1 MVISFIINK
10 NNKDYIM
17 PNIKTVIKKRKFFWE
32 YKQMSQMFLLLPIL
46 DIFASFGY
54 RNMNL
59 FPFHWR

>member
-1 MVISFIINK
+1 
-10 NNKDYIM
+10 M
-17 PNIKTVIKKRKFFWE
+17 PNIKTVIKKRNFFWE